1 MISENKL
8 ESVSVTW
15 YDVNRNEIMSFQ
27 FLFHTL
33 HFDYLKKKNE
43 KKQNHKKNN
52 NNNNHL
58 LRHSSDRNKQEM
70 DPVRG

>member
-1 MISENKL
+1 
-8 ESVSVTW
+8 
-15 YDVNRNEIMSFQ
+15 MSFQ

-33 HFDYLKKKNE
+33 HFDYLKKKKWKE
-43 KKQNHKKNN
+43 AETKKKQTNN
-52 NNNNHL
+52 SDNNHL